1 MAEPRAHPAPA
12 RLPTLTEVMQEGR
25 GVPALRRVSE
35 AAAPPVPER
44 AAEAAAAA
52 DPGGTPVDE
61 ARIVEAVLSGL
72 QQRVDLMLEYRLR
85 EALAPLGVQPAQAAA
100 PGSLQ
105 GRARHGKALSHRGA
119 HGAAAMRR
127 ACAGIMRRWLC

>member
-61 ARIVEAVLSGL
+61 ARIVEAVLIGL

-85 EALAPLGVQPAQAAA
+85 EALAPLLARATDAI
-100 PGSLQ
+100 LQ
-105 GRARHGKALSHRGA
+105 ETRVELAHTLRDVVARAVGQELT
-119 HGAAAMRR
+119 RR
-127 ACAGIMRRWLC
+127 RLR

>member
-85 EALAPLGVQPAQAAA
+85 EALAPLLARATDAI
-100 PGSLQ
+100 LQ
-105 GRARHGKALSHRGA
+105 ETRVELAHTLRDVVARAVGQELT
-119 HGAAAMRR
+119 RR
-127 ACAGIMRRWLC
+127 RLR

>member
-35 AAAPPVPER
+35 AVAPPVPER

-61 ARIVEAVLSGL
+61 ARIVEAVLIGL

-85 EALAPLGVQPAQAAA
+85 EALAPLLARATDAI
-100 PGSLQ
+100 LQ
-105 GRARHGKALSHRGA
+105 ETRVELAHTLRDVVARAVGQELT
-119 HGAAAMRR
+119 RR
-127 ACAGIMRRWLC
+127 RLR

>member
-61 ARIVEAVLSGL
+61 ARIVEAVLIGL

-85 EALAPLGVQPAQAAA
+85 EALAPLLARATDAI
-100 PGSLQ
+100 LQ
-105 GRARHGKALSHRGA
+105 EARVELAHTLRDVVARAVGQELA
-119 HGAAAMRR
+119 RR
-127 ACAGIMRRWLC
+127 RLR

>member
-12 RLPTLTEVMQEGR
+12 RLPTLTEVMLEGR

-61 ARIVEAVLSGL
+61 ARIVEAVLIGL

-85 EALAPLGVQPAQAAA
+85 EALAPLLARATDAI
-100 PGSLQ
+100 LQ
-105 GRARHGKALSHRGA
+105 ETRVELAHTLRDVVARAVGQELT
-119 HGAAAMRR
+119 RR
-127 ACAGIMRRWLC
+127 RLR

>member
-85 EALAPLGVQPAQAAA
+85 EALAPLLARATDAI
-100 PGSLQ
+100 LQ
-105 GRARHGKALSHRGA
+105 EARVELAHTLRDVVARAVGQELT
-119 HGAAAMRR
+119 RR
-127 ACAGIMRRWLC
+127 RLR

>member
-85 EALAPLGVQPAQAAA
+85 EALALLLARATDAI
-100 PGSLQ
+100 LQ
-105 GRARHGKALSHRGA
+105 EARVELAHTLRDVVARAVGQELA
-119 HGAAAMRR
+119 RR
-127 ACAGIMRRWLC
+127 RLR

>member
-85 EALAPLGVQPAQAAA
+85 EALAPLLARATDAI
-100 PGSLQ
+100 LQ
-105 GRARHGKALSHRGA
+105 EARVELAHTLRDVVARAVGQELA
-119 HGAAAMRR
+119 RR
-127 ACAGIMRRWLC
+127 RLR

>member
-61 ARIVEAVLSGL
+61 ARIVEAVLIGL

-85 EALAPLGVQPAQAAA
+85 EALAPLLARATDAI
-100 PGSLQ
+100 LQ
-105 GRARHGKALSHRGA
+105 ETRVELAHTLRDVVARAVGQELA
-119 HGAAAMRR
+119 RR
-127 ACAGIMRRWLC
+127 RLR

>member
-44 AAEAAAAA
+44 TAEAAAAA

-85 EALAPLGVQPAQAAA
+85 EALAPLLARATDAI
-100 PGSLQ
+100 LQ
-105 GRARHGKALSHRGA
+105 ETRVELAHTLRDVVARAVGQELA
-119 HGAAAMRR
+119 RR
-127 ACAGIMRRWLC
+127 RLR

>member
-61 ARIVEAVLSGL
+61 ARIVEAVLIGL

-85 EALAPLGVQPAQAAA
+85 EALAPLLARATDAI
-100 PGSLQ
+100 LQ
-105 GRARHGKALSHRGA
+105 EARVELAHTLRDVVARAVGQELT
-119 HGAAAMRR
+119 RR
-127 ACAGIMRRWLC
+127 RLR

>member
-85 EALAPLGVQPAQAAA
+85 EALAPLLARATDAI
-100 PGSLQ
+100 LQ
-105 GRARHGKALSHRGA
+105 ETRVELAHTLRDVVARAVGQELA
-119 HGAAAMRR
+119 RR
-127 ACAGIMRRWLC
+127 RLR

>member
-61 ARIVEAVLSGL
+61 ARIVEAVLIGL

-85 EALAPLGVQPAQAAA
+85 EALAPLLA
-100 PGSLQ
+100 
-105 GRARHGKALSHRGA
+105 RATDAILHDTRVELA
-119 HGAAAMRR
+119 HTLRDVVARAVGQELTRR
-127 ACAGIMRRWLC
+127 RLR

>member
-1 MAEPRAHPAPA
+1 MAEPRAHPAPT

-85 EALAPLGVQPAQAAA
+85 EALAPLLARATDAI
-100 PGSLQ
+100 LQ
-105 GRARHGKALSHRGA
+105 EARVELAHTLRDVVARAVGQELA
-119 HGAAAMRR
+119 RR
-127 ACAGIMRRWLC
+127 RLR